1 MAYEVL
7 ARKYRPRQF
16 AEVVGQEHVTRTLA
30 NAIASGRVA
39 HAYLFVGPRGIG
51 KTSIARIFA
60 KALNC
65 VGGPRVE
72 PCDRCDSCLEIMGGR
87 SLDVLEIDGASNN
100 GVEQVRDLRDNAR
113 YTPVRGPYKIYI
125 IDEVHML
132 SISAFNALLKTLE
145 EPPPHV
151 KFIFATTEPQ
161 KVPATIASRCQR
173 FDLRRIAL
181 TEIVKHLSYIAGRE
195 DVRIAEDALLAI
207 ARGAEGGLRDAESAL
222 DQLISFRGREIA
234 ESDVLAVFGIVSRQ
248 ALDELGAAVL
258 AGDAPAILR
267 RIDELDRNGK
277 DLTRLTV
284 ELLEWLRN
292 ALVIGA
298 GDDAARALEL
308 TPAQAES
315 LKAAARNADPD
326 RVLRMVEILIETE
339 GRLRY
344 ALSRRTLLET
354 ALLRCARVAAT
365 ATLPEI
371 LRALQR
377 LKAGAGAGAEAP
389 GAAAVPAPGA
399 PPRVADT
406 APAYGATPP
415 PADRP
420 PAAGGELE
428 RLRANWESV
437 IEYAVAAIP
446 TLKTHLKRAEPCRA
460 GEDEVLIAFPPDAED
475 SLRVCAEERSRR
487 AIQNAL
493 RRQLGRTVR
502 VAFDRSGARVPPASP
517 NPAEAAARTAD
528 APPPAPP
535 ADAARPP
542 AAKESELREKIIND
556 PSVRKALEMFDGSIT
571 DITP

>member
-65 VGGPRVE
+65 IGGPRAE
-72 PCDRCDSCLEIMGGR
+72 PCDRCDSCLEITGGR

-181 TEIVKHLSYIAGRE
+181 TEMVRHLAYIAGRE

-222 DQLISFRGREIA
+222 DQLISFRGRDIA

-248 ALDELGAAVL
+248 ALDELGAAIL
-258 AGDAPAILR
+258 AGDTPAILR

-298 GDDAARALEL
+298 GEDAARTLEL
-308 TPAQAES
+308 TPAQTQS
-315 LKAAARNADPD
+315 LKAAVRGADPD

-339 GRLRY
+339 SRLRY

-354 ALLRCARVAAT
+354 ALLRCARVATT

-377 LKAGAGAGAEAP
+377 LQAGAGAEAP
-389 GAAAVPAPGA
+389 GAASAPAPGA

-406 APAYGATPP
+406 APTVGATPP
-415 PADRP
+415 PANRP
-420 PAAGGELE
+420 TCPGSELE

-437 IEYAVAAIP
+437 LNYVGAAVP
-446 TLKTHLKRAEPCRA
+446 QLKTHFKRAQPCRV
-460 GEDEVLIAFPPDAED
+460 GEDEVHIAFPPDAED
-475 SLRVCAEERSRR
+475 SLGVCQEERPQR

-493 RRQLGRTVR
+493 RRQLGRSVR
-502 VAFDRSGARVPPASP
+502 IVFDRNGARVPPPSP
-517 NPAEAAARTAD
+517 KPPETAARTAD
-528 APPPAPP
+528 ASPPPPP
-535 ADAARPP
+535 ADAPRPP
-542 AAKESELREKIIND
+542 ASKESELREKIIND
-556 PSVRKALEMFDGSIT
+556 PSVRKVLEMFDGSIT